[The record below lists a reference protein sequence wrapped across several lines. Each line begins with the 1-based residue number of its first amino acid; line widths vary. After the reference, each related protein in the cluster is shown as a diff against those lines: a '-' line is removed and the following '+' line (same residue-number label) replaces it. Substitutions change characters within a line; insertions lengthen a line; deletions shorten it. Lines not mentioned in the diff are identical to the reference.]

1 MKNKNI
7 IFITI
12 GVVAMVIIAI
22 VLVIVLTKKQPT
34 TTTTT
39 PPVGSTGT
47 GTVSSGGTG
56 SSTTGTG
63 TGTGSSTSTT
73 PGNSTVTLGNGQ
85 VAVIAPQLNATQPY
99 ATTAPRVEPKPTTST
114 GSTTPLNSGSSGSSG
129 STSGNSSG
137 GQVASANTNYNYNQ
151 SDNSFVQQYY
161 PDANTVINGQNGPA
175 GNAYDDP
182 ADQIIF
188 TTGNSSSSGP
198 QLTAPSGFDT
208 NSLKVSQDSSY
219 SNDQAYLSALQSTT
233 AVFDIVNNTG
243 YITQPLQ
250 DQSAAE
256 ANSYVQEAQTILA
269 AIQNLTVPGNL
280 VDLQASYVA
289 AYQQYIAYGQ
299 GLSSF
304 LNSSSDTEAS
314 LSEGN
319 LQGTASALSQ
329 TIQTA
334 IQNYQAAT
342 TFYTQSQ

>member
-12 GVVAMVIIAI
+12 GAVAVVIIAI
-22 VLVIVLTKKQPT
+22 VLVILFTKKQPA

-85 VAVIAPQLNATQPY
+85 VAVITPQLNATQPY
-99 ATTAPRVEPKPTTST
+99 ATTAPRVEPKATTST
-114 GSTTPLNSGSSGSSG
+114 GSTTPLNSGSSSSSG
-129 STSGNSSG
+129 STSGNSSS

-161 PDANTVINGQNGPA
+161 PDANTVINGDNGVA

-188 TTGNSSSSGP
+188 TTGNSSTSGP

-208 NSLKVSQDSSY
+208 SSLNVSQDSSY
-219 SNDQAYLSALQSTT
+219 SNDTAYISALQSTT

-250 DQSAAE
+250 DQSVSE
-256 ANSYVQEAQTILA
+256 ANSYVKEAQTVLA
-269 AIQNLTVPGNL
+269 AIQNLAVPSNL

-289 AYQQYIAYGQ
+289 TYQQYIAYGQ
-299 GLSSF
+299 GLASF
-304 LNSSSDTEAS
+304 LNSSTTTQAS
-314 LSEGN
+314 LSESN
-319 LQGTASALSQ
+319 LESTATALSQ

-334 IQNYQAAT
+334 IGNYQNASA
-342 TFYTQSQ
+342 FYTQSQ

>member
-12 GVVAMVIIAI
+12 GAVAVVIIAI
-22 VLVIVLTKKQPT
+22 VLVIVLTKKNPT

-47 GTVSSGGTG
+47 GTVSTGTGSTSTGTG
-56 SSTTGTG
+56 SSTT
-63 TGTGSSTSTT
+63 TT

-85 VAVIAPQLNATQPY
+85 VAVITPQLNATQPY
-99 ATTAPRVEPKPTTST
+99 ATTAPRVEPKATTST
-114 GSTTPLNSGSSGSSG
+114 GSTTPLQSGSS
-129 STSGNSSG
+129 STSGNSSSS
-137 GQVASANTNYNYNQ
+137 QVASANTNYNYNQ
-151 SDNSFVQQYY
+151 SDSSFVQQYY
-161 PDANTVINGQNGPA
+161 PDANAVINGGNGAA

-208 NSLKVSQDSSY
+208 SSLNISQDSSY
-219 SNDQAYLSALQSTT
+219 SNDLAYLSALQSTT
-233 AVFDIVNNTG
+233 AVFDIINNTG

-250 DQSAAE
+250 DQSVAE
-256 ANSYVQEAQTILA
+256 ANAYVKEAQTVLA

-289 AYQQYIAYGQ
+289 VYQQYIAYGQ
-299 GLSSF
+299 GLATF
-304 LNSSSDTEAS
+304 LNSSNSSDAAQ
-314 LSEGN
+314 SEGT
-319 LQGTASALSQ
+319 LQGTASTLSQ

-334 IQNYQAAT
+334 IENYQNAT
-342 TFYTQSQ
+342 TYYTQTQ

>member
-12 GVVAMVIIAI
+12 GAVAVVIIAI

-34 TTTTT
+34 STTTT

-47 GTVSSGGTG
+47 GTV
-56 SSTTGTG
+56 TTGTG
-63 TGTGSSTSTT
+63 STSTGTGSSTTT

-99 ATTAPRVEPKPTTST
+99 STTAPRVEPKATTST
-114 GSTTPLNSGSSGSSG
+114 GSTTPLNSGTSS
-129 STSGNSSG
+129 TTGNSSTG
-137 GQVASANTNYNYNQ
+137 SQLASANTNYNYNQ

-161 PDANTVINGQNGPA
+161 PNTNSVINGQNGPA
-175 GNAYDDP
+175 GNVYDDP

-208 NSLKVSQDSSY
+208 NSLNISQDSSY
-219 SNDQAYLSALQSTT
+219 SNDLAYLNALQSTT
-233 AVFDIVNNTG
+233 TVFDIVNNTG

-256 ANSYVQEAQTILA
+256 ADSYVKEAQTVLA

-280 VDLQASYVA
+280 VDVQASYVA
-289 AYQQYIAYGQ
+289 SYQQYIAYGQ
-299 GLSSF
+299 GLSAF
-304 LNSSSDTEAS
+304 INSSSSAEAS

-342 TFYTQSQ
+342 AFYTQSQ